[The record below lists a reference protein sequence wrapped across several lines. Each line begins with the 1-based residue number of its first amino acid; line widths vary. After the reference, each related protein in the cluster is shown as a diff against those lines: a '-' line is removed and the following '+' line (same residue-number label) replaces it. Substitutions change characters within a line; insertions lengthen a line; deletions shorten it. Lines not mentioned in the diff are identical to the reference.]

1 MRTIYF
7 ITALICIAGPGL
19 SAQELFVK
27 QAKITYEKKR
37 GVDKVLKDSPLWTT
51 FAKGGITNWTLTFDQ
66 GHSLYKSLPIEDDAE
81 TYRDVMNP
89 NLKDEFYFDYQ
100 KTLRTR
106 KKTLNKD
113 VYLLEDTI
121 PFLKWKI
128 LPEVRQIAGY
138 ECRKALTIINDSVY
152 VVAFYTDKIL
162 LKGGPEGFNGLPGM
176 ILGMAVPRLQTTWFA
191 TKVEL
196 NPFDPKEL
204 RVPAGKVSTSK
215 EVEAGIDKSS
225 TINMFGPSR
234 SGAAKPK
241 REPLGF
247 LL

>member
-7 ITALICIAGPGL
+7 IAVLICIASPDL
-19 SAQELFVK
+19 RAQELFVK

-37 GVDKVLKDSPLWTT
+37 GMPKEMKGMPMGDA
-51 FAKGGITNWTLTFDQ
+51 FIKGGITSWTLTFDQ
-66 GHSLYKSLPIEDDAE
+66 EHSLYKSIPIDDDAE
-81 TYRDVMNP
+81 MYRSAMNQ

-113 VYLLEDTI
+113 IYLLEDII

-152 VVAFYTDKIL
+152 VVAFYTDNIM

-176 ILGMAVPRLQTTWFA
+176 ILGMAIPRLQTTWFA

-196 NPFDPKEL
+196 TPFDPKEL
-204 RVPAGKVSTSK
+204 QVPAGKKSDLK
-215 EVEAGIDKSS
+215 EVEAAIDKASPGN
-225 TINMFGPSR
+225 IFGIQKGS
-234 SGAAKPK
+234 ATTK
-241 REPLGF
+241 REPPGF